1 MRLALGT
8 VQFGLDYGVSN
19 RAGEV
24 PDDELDTILTL
35 ARKLGVDTLDTAQAY
50 GKAET
55 RLGSRHTADFQLVGK
70 LAPGIQAT
78 EVATSVAGS
87 LQRLARPRLDGLL
100 LHRSQD
106 ANPALFEPLA
116 ELQRQGLVGKL
127 GVSVYA
133 PEELARWLA
142 QGYPLELVQLPA
154 NLLDQ
159 RFLRSGWLDRLQA
172 LGCEIHVRSL
182 FLQGLLLMQPAMRP
196 DYFQAFAR
204 PLARLDD
211 WHPHLSP
218 LHKALSLIPAL
229 PQVSRFVVGVCHA
242 HELAAIASTYAHL
255 HPCHDDELAALA
267 CDEPDLI
274 NPAMWSRS

>member
-8 VQFGLDYGVSN
+8 VQFGLDYGISN

-24 PDDELDTILTL
+24 QDQELDAILAL

-50 GKAET
+50 GKAEA
-55 RLGSRHTADFQLVGK
+55 RLGMYNTADFQLINK
-70 LAPGIQAT
+70 LAPGIQAV
-78 EVATSVAGS
+78 EIATSVAGS
-87 LQRLARPRLDGLL
+87 LQRLARTRLDGLL

-106 ANPALFEPLA
+106 ASPALFEQLA
-116 ELQRQGLVGKL
+116 ELQRQGKVDKV
-127 GVSVYA
+127 GVSVYS
-133 PEELARWLA
+133 PEELALWLA

-172 LGCEIHVRSL
+172 QGCEIHVRSL
-182 FLQGLLLMQPAMRP
+182 FLQGLLLMQPALRP
-196 DYFQAFAR
+196 AYFDTFSE
-204 PLARLDD
+204 PLARLDE

-218 LHKALSLIPAL
+218 LHKALSLLPAL

-267 CDEPDLI
+267 CDEPGLI